1 VRFDAWA
8 PLRYQGRIEQTELA
22 MTRFHVCI
30 FAAALSIL
38 SSATAAQNNN
48 VAPAPPAVPVGEVG
62 TQGLAPVAG
71 HTIEGMATVIDGDE
85 LRVGDRLVRLFGIA
99 APEISASHGPDAR
112 VLLDGLAGGR
122 RVTCREVDRT
132 ANGESIAVCSVDG
145 TDLAPELLSQGL
157 AAVYRVTA
165 PATPQERELAA
176 RYDTEEADAR
186 TRKLGIWA
194 PRTVAPATTPAPAP
208 NWLQSNLPKWIE
220 QAPLLGL
227 IFLLGLLAL
236 LLLARRGGTS
246 ANTEET
252 VDERVLAATLLAEVS
267 AIRDSAQEQYDGMA
281 ILIQDAPLPP
291 SHQGLLSLP
300 RATVFGAN
308 ADRLDL
314 LPGEL
319 ATRLVRFY
327 AMHDGA
333 THLLSQA
340 ATVRCDTIR
349 ASLHGLTRSAD
360 EALGAT

>member
-1 VRFDAWA
+1 
-8 PLRYQGRIEQTELA
+8 

-38 SSATAAQNNN
+38 GSAAFAQNNN

-62 TQGLAPVAG
+62 AQGLAPVAG
-71 HTIEGMATVIDGDE
+71 QTIEGMATVIDGDE
-85 LRVGDRLVRLFGIA
+85 LRVADRLVRLFGIA

-112 VLLDGLAGGR
+112 VLLDGLAGGQ
-122 RVTCREVDRT
+122 RVACREVDRT
-132 ANGESIAVCSVDG
+132 QDRESIAICSVDG

-157 AAVYRVTA
+157 AAVYRVTQPTTA
-165 PATPQERELAA
+165 QERELAA

-194 PRTVAPATTPAPAP
+194 PRTVAPAAVQAPAP

-227 IFLLGLLAL
+227 LFVLGIVAL
-236 LLLARRGGTS
+236 LLLARRGGT
-246 ANTEET
+246 NVNPEET
-252 VDERVLAATLLAEVS
+252 LDERVLAATLLAEVS
-267 AIRDSAQEQYDGMA
+267 AIRDSAQEQYDGTA
-281 ILIQDAPLPP
+281 ALVQDAPIPL

-333 THLLSQA
+333 THLLNQA
-340 ATVRCDTIR
+340 ASIRCETIR

-360 EALGAT
+360 EALAAT